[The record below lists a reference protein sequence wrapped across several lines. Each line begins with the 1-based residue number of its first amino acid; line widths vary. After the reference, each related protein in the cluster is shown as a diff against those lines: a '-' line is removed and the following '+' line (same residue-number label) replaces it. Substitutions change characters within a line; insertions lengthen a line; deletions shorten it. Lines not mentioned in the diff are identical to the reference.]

1 MREFQEEI
9 QRLKAELARKGGGGG
24 GPEMTRGP
32 GGRAAAALE
41 KICGN
46 T

>member
-1 MREFQEEI
+1 MMREFQEEI

-24 GPEMTRGP
+24 GQMTQGP